1 MSDESAISGGYQ
13 ARGLSSTWFA
23 FAILLCAIQPH
34 NRLVRILWTC
44 FLAISLTLSVLSFS
58 VQRDQTIQ
66 AWQMQL
72 NILKDAAQ
80 LIKLKKVPENATI
93 LGDVPHYLPKNYNN
107 EIVFSQPW
115 DFGAAL
121 SITLPVRIN
130 PGPVIDSS
138 RQELRQLNFHKGTV
152 VAENFAGSTLDN
164 FWVYQFNVASNQG
177 TLVRIEDA
185 TQFESLLIQLHK
197 RAELLQ

>member
-1 MSDESAISGGYQ
+1 
-13 ARGLSSTWFA
+13 
-23 FAILLCAIQPH
+23 
-34 NRLVRILWTC
+34 
-44 FLAISLTLSVLSFS
+44 